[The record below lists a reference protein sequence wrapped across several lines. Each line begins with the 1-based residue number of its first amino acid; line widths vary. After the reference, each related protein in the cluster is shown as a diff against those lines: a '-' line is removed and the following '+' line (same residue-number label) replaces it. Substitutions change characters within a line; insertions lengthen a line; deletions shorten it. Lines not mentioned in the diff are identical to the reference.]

1 MCFLVTSVVLVF
13 PFNYMSFPGKKG
25 EVLDFAFRSTD
36 TLCSFTLLI
45 NAYNDAE
52 KEWQEKAYH

>member
-52 KEWQEKAYH
+52 KE